1 MNIAIV
7 DDHKLLGEL
16 IKTALSTEESKNEIV
31 VYNSP
36 LDFLSAKNN
45 NVTDVLI
52 TDIMMPE
59 MSGLD
64 LIGEC
69 KKRVELNNLAVIVLS
84 SIMDPATIKEAVL
97 KGADAYLAKDSSIE
111 ELKAALKFV
120 TDNPKRP
127 LIGDSLK
134 EILLESNF
142 YPNEVSLSP
151 RERSLLKLICEGNTI
166 KEIASIE
173 ALSINTIQSYMK
185 TLMRKMQVNRTPDLI
200 LKAIKTGQFMAKID
214 FK

>member
-7 DDHKLLGEL
+7 DDHNLLGEL
-16 IKTALSTEESKNEIV
+16 IKNALSTEESKNEII

-64 LIGEC
+64 LISKC

-97 KGADAYLAKDSSIE
+97 KGADAYLAKNSSVE
-111 ELKAALKFV
+111 ELKVALKFV

-142 YPNEVSLSP
+142 YPSEVSLSP